1 MENKTKKNFKL
12 IIEKIFDNPNFLRAA
27 PLLFLPTAIAG
38 LVSFLLINILPKSL
52 LETKTPEG
60 RVLILIPTISVL
72 IIVGLKIIYKN
83 SLSFRISANI
93 MLIVATV
100 AVIVAYTNLYE
111 GTMGSLII
119 LLPGAV
125 VFVVMMIT
133 YTIRSVQQPLNI
145 IIDETD
151 RIAKGNL
158 VFERK
163 GLTVHGSEFGEYE
176 ESFRIMI
183 GNISEII
190 AQAQDAAEH
199 VTSSVQ
205 ELVSTSDEVRALSEE
220 ITATIQQISR
230 GAANQAELAENSF
243 SEVHKMSD
251 IVDQTLR
258 DIENTLQVIEDIAD
272 QTNILALNA
281 AIEAA
286 RAGEYGRGFAVVSDN
301 VRRLAEE
308 TKSNASDIGELTDKI
323 VTNISGSII
332 KIQESLQGF
341 TAQSE
346 EFSASSEEVA
356 AATEQQ
362 SAGMH
367 QLTIAAQDLAGM
379 SEKLTKQVSL
389 FKIA

>member
-1 MENKTKKNFKL
+1 MKNKMQNQFKSL
-12 IIEKIFDNPNFLRAA
+12 VEKIFDNPNFLRAV
-27 PLLFLPTAIAG
+27 PLLLLPTVIAG
-38 LVSFLLINILPKSL
+38 VASFLLVTILPKSL
-52 LETKTPEG
+52 MQTKTPEG
-60 RVLILIPTISVL
+60 RVLVLIPVISFL
-72 IIVGLKIIYKN
+72 IIVGLKLVYKD
-83 SLSFRISANI
+83 SLSFRISFNI
-93 MLIVATV
+93 MLIIATV
-100 AVIVAYTNLYE
+100 AGIVAYTNLYE
-111 GTMGSLII
+111 GTIGSLVI

-133 YTIRSVQQPLNI
+133 YTIRSIQQPLSI

-158 VFERK
+158 AFERK
-163 GLTVHGSEFGEYE
+163 GLIVHGSEFGEYE
-176 ESFRIMI
+176 QSFRIMI
-183 GNISEII
+183 ENISGILS
-190 AQAQDAAEH
+190 QAQEAAEH
-199 VTSSVQ
+199 VTSSAQ
-205 ELVSTSDEVRALSEE
+205 ELVSTSEEVNALSEE

-230 GAANQAELAENSF
+230 GASNQTELAEKSF
-243 SEVHKMSD
+243 GDVNKMSE
-251 IVDQTLR
+251 IVDLTLR

-308 TKSNASDIGELTDKI
+308 TKSNASDISELTNKI
-323 VTNISGSII
+323 VTNIGGSVI

-356 AATEQQ
+356 AATEEQ

-367 QLTIAAQDLAGM
+367 QLTIAGQDLASM
-379 SEKLTKQVSL
+379 SEKLSKQVSL
-389 FKIA
+389 FKIV